1 MFVSNNER
9 NKVESVMQTL
19 TKIDYLYFKDL
30 KALVDLFIIIKSLFN
45 VEILI
50 KVYNKYQLIQFD

>member
-1 MFVSNNER
+1 
-9 NKVESVMQTL
+9 MQTL
-19 TKIDYLYFKDL
+19 TKIDYLCFKDL